1 MANNKFEFYQDKA
14 GEWRWRKRAGNNRII
29 GASSEGFSS
38 KQAAI
43 NNAKL
48 NGYQGS

>member
-1 MANNKFEFYQDKA
+1 MANDKYEFYVDKA
-14 GEWRWRKRAGNNRII
+14 GQHRWRKISPNSQII
-29 GASSEGFSS
+29 GAASEGFSS

>member
-1 MANNKFEFYQDKA
+1 MGKSKWEFYKDTS
-14 GEWRWRKRAGNNRII
+14 GDWRWRKTASNGKIV

-38 KQAAI
+38 KTNAV